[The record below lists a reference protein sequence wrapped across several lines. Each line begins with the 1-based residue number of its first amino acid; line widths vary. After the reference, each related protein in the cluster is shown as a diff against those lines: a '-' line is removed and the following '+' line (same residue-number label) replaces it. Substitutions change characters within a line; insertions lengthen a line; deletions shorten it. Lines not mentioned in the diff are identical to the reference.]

1 MAKVVYVVEE
11 ERSSFSFFV
20 SMLLNKW
27 VLLALLIWYVYR
39 TITVKIRSAN
49 LTRAQANS
57 MKWGL
62 IGLVLFALAERAE
75 DFWEGLNPRIIRVWH
90 ILLQIG
96 LVRRDSLSLKGEEH
110 GLGYSFLASFC
121 CCFAGRLVAGLEAW
135 RIPDLVVDGTI
146 FEFLGCWLIVS
157 LLTKTKMWFIFG
169 FPGLLLRKILY
180 VGWGLNKIRQ
190 IERVWK
196 PFAFTLLAFPATYLP
211 WTTKIFYFTI
221 RNIAG
226 RTSRKLTDKIIAP
239 KNKTK
244 KEEKLDAKEEAER
257 IAEEETSSQFSPPP
271 SGKKKKKTVV
281 NKKELLHELD
291 DFFFV
296 APRTWQKQ
304 LAWNAVMLTIMSI
317 TQGDTMESIIEH
329 TYCDDEDDFWC
340 IPPAW
345 NLHVHFPRFCFIII
359 ALYIM
364 HYYQQMAPPVAKF
377 AKSDPQVV
385 AQRKADKKE
394 RKKRDKEKV
403 KQRKA
408 AEKAA
413 KKTKQA

>member
-1 MAKVVYVVEE
+1 M
-11 ERSSFSFFV
+11 

-146 FEFLGCWLIVS
+146 FEFIGCWLIVS

-257 IAEEETSSQFSPPP
+257 IAEEETSSQFSVI
-271 SGKKKKKTVV
+271 S
-281 NKKELLHELD
+281 
-291 DFFFV
+291 
-296 APRTWQKQ
+296 
-304 LAWNAVMLTIMSI
+304 
-317 TQGDTMESIIEH
+317 
-329 TYCDDEDDFWC
+329 
-340 IPPAW
+340 
-345 NLHVHFPRFCFIII
+345 FPT
-359 ALYIM
+359 
-364 HYYQQMAPPVAKF
+364 
-377 AKSDPQVV
+377 S
-385 AQRKADKKE
+385 
-394 RKKRDKEKV
+394 
-403 KQRKA
+403 
-408 AEKAA
+408 
-413 KKTKQA
+413 